1 MKVYTNLNCSKHF
14 LIFASAVTGCF
25 SISTFAFLACIPTRT
40 TSSAL
45 GLKNCAITAAII
57 KKKKKKD
64 HKLVSLAKTI
74 LYSIEVLTSKS
85 LCCNPDEFI
94 GIFTIIIETLKKP
107 KNKSVTVLNYK
118 KAFISRQ

>member
-1 MKVYTNLNCSKHF
+1 MKVCTNLNCSKHF

-25 SISTFAFLACIPTRT
+25 SISTFAFLAGIPTQI

-85 LCCNPDEFI
+85 PIN
-94 GIFTIIIETLKKP
+94 
-107 KNKSVTVLNYK
+107 SYM
-118 KAFISRQ
+118 S